1 MAPSCDET
9 VHALTCC
16 LLSIDE
22 LTRRRPGMMTRN
34 LSNGL
39 MVSRSNSKGN
49 SDKGLTVCRNH
60 MKAGLRSDHGL
71 KMLSSG
77 DSCEK

>member
-22 LTRRRPGMMTRN
+22 LTRRRPGIMTRN
-34 LSNGL
+34 LSKGTSDKGL
-39 MVSRSNSKGN
+39 MVSINHHTRS
-49 SDKGLTVCRNH
+49 
-60 MKAGLRSDHGL
+60 
-71 KMLSSG
+71 
-77 DSCEK
+77 EKRVNGIKK